1 MRAQHTFPGAT
12 DRWLHRLLTWAPG
25 QTDMIKTVAL
35 VLMVTDH
42 TGLLLAGNNEVMR
55 LLGRGCFPLFGLAW
69 GMNLARHAEIRQSQL
84 NSLWVWALV
93 AQVSFMLIG
102 YPWYSGNI
110 LFAFAVTGQVLRWVS
125 QPSWY
130 YTLPAAGLLV
140 AWIPLSTASYGMA
153 GVGMLTASWLLCRA
167 QHAQERL
174 GYGVLWALMVLLMN
188 MHDVSESVAGLAIA
202 LLTLMVCSSA
212 GERVKRF
219 WPYSVLSSRCKKK
232 PDTGPGGGHIARKR
246 DKGDIIV
253 VSTALRGETMIPLA
267 YRIAQTCSFY

>member
-1 MRAQHTFPGAT
+1 
-12 DRWLHRLLTWAPG
+12 
-25 QTDMIKTVAL
+25 
-35 VLMVTDH
+35 
-42 TGLLLAGNNEVMR
+42 MR

-84 NSLWVWALV
+84 NSLWGWALV

-102 YPWYSGNI
+102 YPWYTGNI

-140 AWIPLSTASYGMA
+140 TWIPLSTGSYGMA

-167 QHAQERL
+167 QHAPERL

-202 LLTLMVCSSA
+202 LLTLMVCCICRRTCETLLA
-212 GERVKRF
+212 AA
-219 WPYSVLSSRCKKK
+219 VLRDVLCRAPGGTGYCRLNVKK
-232 PDTGPGGGHIARKR
+232 PDTGPGRAHC
-246 DKGDIIV
+246 
-253 VSTALRGETMIPLA
+253 P
-267 YRIAQTCSFY
+267 

>member
-1 MRAQHTFPGAT
+1 
-12 DRWLHRLLTWAPG
+12 
-25 QTDMIKTVAL
+25 MIKTVAL

-84 NSLWVWALV
+84 NSLWGWALV
-93 AQVSFMLIG
+93 ARVVYAHRVPVVFRE
-102 YPWYSGNI
+102 YSVCLCRHGR
-110 LFAFAVTGQVLRWVS
+110 VLRWVS
-125 QPSWY
+125 QPSRY

-140 AWIPLSTASYGMA
+140 ARIPLSTASYGMA

-219 WPYSVLSSRCKKK
+219 WPRQFFVMFYAVHPAVL
-232 PDTGPGGGHIARKR
+232 G
-246 DKGDIIV
+246 IV
-253 VSTALRGETMIPLA
+253 VSM
-267 YRIAQTCSFY
+267 

>member
-1 MRAQHTFPGAT
+1 
-12 DRWLHRLLTWAPG
+12 
-25 QTDMIKTVAL
+25 MIKTVAL

-84 NSLWVWALV
+84 NSLWGWALV
-93 AQVSFMLIG
+93 AQCRLCS
-102 YPWYSGNI
+102 SGTRGI
-110 LFAFAVTGQVLRWVS
+110 PGIFCLPLPSRASPAVGQPAVLVLHPPGGW
-125 QPSWY
+125 
-130 YTLPAAGLLV
+130 TAGRPR
-140 AWIPLSTASYGMA
+140 IPLSTASYGMA

-219 WPYSVLSSRCKKK
+219 WPRQFFVMFYAVHLAVL
-232 PDTGPGGGHIARKR
+232 G
-246 DKGDIIV
+246 IV
-253 VSTALRGETMIPLA
+253 VSM
-267 YRIAQTCSFY
+267 

>member
-1 MRAQHTFPGAT
+1 MRAQYTFPGAT
-12 DRWLHRLLTWAPG
+12 DSWLQRLLTWTPG

-84 NSLWVWALV
+84 NSLWGWALV

-102 YPWYSGNI
+102 YPWYTGNI

-140 AWIPLSTASYGMA
+140 LDTPVNRQLRHGRSGHAHRQLAALSRTACTGTA
-153 GVGMLTASWLLCRA
+153 GIRGAVGP
-167 QHAQERL
+167 H
-174 GYGVLWALMVLLMN
+174 GVA
-188 MHDVSESVAGLAIA
+188 DEYA
-202 LLTLMVCSSA
+202 
-212 GERVKRF
+212 
-219 WPYSVLSSRCKKK
+219 
-232 PDTGPGGGHIARKR
+232 
-246 DKGDIIV
+246 
-253 VSTALRGETMIPLA
+253 
-267 YRIAQTCSFY
+267 

>member
-219 WPYSVLSSRCKKK
+219 WPRQFFVMFYAVHLAVL
-232 PDTGPGGGHIARKR
+232 G
-246 DKGDIIV
+246 IV
-253 VSTALRGETMIPLA
+253 VSM
-267 YRIAQTCSFY
+267 

>member
-12 DRWLHRLLTWAPG
+12 DSWLQRLLTWTPG

-84 NSLWVWALV
+84 NSLWGWALV
-93 AQVSFMLIG
+93 ASVVYAG

-125 QPSWY
+125 QPSRY

-140 AWIPLSTASYGMA
+140 IWIPVDRQLRHGRSGHARRQLAALSRTACTGTA
-153 GVGMLTASWLLCRA
+153 GVRGAVGP
-167 QHAQERL
+167 H
-174 GYGVLWALMVLLMN
+174 GV
-188 MHDVSESVAGLAIA
+188 G
-202 LLTLMVCSSA
+202 
-212 GERVKRF
+212 
-219 WPYSVLSSRCKKK
+219 
-232 PDTGPGGGHIARKR
+232 
-246 DKGDIIV
+246 
-253 VSTALRGETMIPLA
+253 
-267 YRIAQTCSFY
+267 